1 MVFWTMRSRRR
12 GGAFNLLL
20 ACCACALVVVATAD
34 AQSSVYSWT
43 DDKGTLHF
51 SNTGPPAEGAAD
63 LTRRVMPPHVPQNLP
78 AAGKEI
84 PFVILNGDVSRRF
97 VPVVLEGARS
107 RKEVLMLIDT
117 GAQISMID
125 QELADDL
132 DVEHVQDVQ
141 IVGVSGVA
149 PGWVGR
155 LRSFQLGDEELS
167 QLHVMVGPL
176 SGMRLLGMDVL
187 SAMKLTIG
195 QKALERGR

>member
-1 MVFWTMRSRRR
+1 L
-12 GGAFNLLL
+12 NPQL
-20 ACCACALVVVATAD
+20 
-34 AQSSVYSWT
+34 
-43 DDKGTLHF
+43 
-51 SNTGPPAEGAAD
+51 
-63 LTRRVMPPHVPQNLP
+63 PHVPQNLP
-78 AAGKEI
+78 AASNEI
-84 PFVILNGDVSRRF
+84 PFVILDGDLSRRF

-125 QELADDL
+125 AALADDL

-155 LRSFQLGDEELS
+155 LRNLRLGDEEVS
-167 QLHVMVGPL
+167 DPQVMVGPL

-195 QKALERGR
+195 QKALERGL